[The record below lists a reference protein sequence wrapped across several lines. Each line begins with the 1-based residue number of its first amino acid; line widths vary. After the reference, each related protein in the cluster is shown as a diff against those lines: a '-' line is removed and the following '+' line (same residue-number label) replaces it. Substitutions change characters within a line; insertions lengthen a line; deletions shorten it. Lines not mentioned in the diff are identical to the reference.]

1 MAFLTLQQALSFG
14 LIAVIVA
21 LFIWNRFRFD
31 LVAMFGLLA
40 AVAIGVVPVDKAFD
54 GFSDQVV
61 VIVASA
67 LVISAGVGKSTVIG
81 RLVRKAEPFLTTTT
95 RQVAALTF
103 ATTVLSAFMKNIGA
117 LAILLPIA
125 IQMARRTD
133 TSVSKLLMPMAFGSL
148 IGGLITLIGT
158 SPNILVARVRAEL
171 TGTPFTM
178 FDFAPVGI
186 GIAVC
191 GFLFLVVGWR
201 LLPSNRTPPVSAEQ
215 AFETDPYLT
224 EVHVGEKSTLLDK
237 TVGDLELLGEGDV
250 EVVAIIREKH
260 RRYTPAW
267 HWQLFAGDTLVLR
280 AEALALRKLI
290 EEAKL
295 DLSASAAT
303 ARSKEAEIAKGD
315 KTETEEKAG
324 KPAGEKD
331 KRGTPPK
338 DVAVIE
344 AVVTGDS
351 SLIGASAR
359 SLRLREHEGLSLLA
373 ISRSGQPLS
382 KRLSQIRFQAGDVL
396 VLQGPSET
404 MAESLRKLAC
414 LPLLDRAI
422 GLGRRRQEFLPIILL
437 TLAMLVVAF
446 KLVPVT
452 AAFFGAAVLMVALGV
467 LTLKEAY
474 EAIDVPIIVLLACLI
489 PVSDSISSTGGAEL
503 IAGILAVAAGALPAV
518 GAVTLMMGS
527 AMLLTPFLNNA
538 ATVLIMGP
546 IGAGLAQKLGLNPD
560 PFLMAVALGAACD
573 FLTPIGHQCNTLVMG
588 PGGYR
593 FGDYSRLGLPLSGLV
608 LVVGTV
614 LIPIFWPL
622 QG

>member
-1 MAFLTLQQALSFG
+1 MTLPQALSFG
-14 LIAVIVA
+14 LIAGIVA

-31 LVAMFGLLA
+31 LVALFGLLVA
-40 AVAIGVVPVDKAFD
+40 IAIGVVPVEKAFD

-81 RLVRKAEPFLTTTT
+81 RLVRKAEPYLTTTT

-125 IQMARRTD
+125 IQMARRSK
-133 TSVSKLLMPMAFGSL
+133 TSVSMLLMPMAFGSL
-148 IGGLITLIGT
+148 IGGLVTLIGT

-171 TGTPFTM
+171 TGAPFEM

-191 GFLFLVVGWR
+191 GFLFLTVGWR
-201 LLPSNRTPPVSAEQ
+201 LLPRNRTPPASAEQ

-224 EVHVGEKSTLLDK
+224 EVRIGEKSTLLEK
-237 TVGDLELLGEGDV
+237 TVGDLEALGEGDV
-250 EVVAIIREKH
+250 EVVAIVREKH

-267 HWQLFAGDTLVLR
+267 HWQLFAGDILIVR

-290 EEAKL
+290 EEARL
-295 DLSASAAT
+295 DLRAADPDRD
-303 ARSKEAEIAKGD
+303 ARTPREN
-315 KTETEEKAG
+315 EEKDTR
-324 KPAGEKD
+324 GE
-331 KRGTPPK
+331 PPK
-338 DVAVIE
+338 DMAVVE
-344 AVVTGDS
+344 AVVTGES

-373 ISRSGQPLS
+373 ISRSGEPIN
-382 KRLSQIRFQAGDVL
+382 KRLSQIRFQTGDVL

-404 MAESLRKLAC
+404 LADSLRNLAC
-414 LPLLDRAI
+414 LPLLDRSI
-422 GLGRRRQEFLPIILL
+422 GLGRKRQEYLPLALL
-437 TLAMLVVAF
+437 ALAMIVVAF

-452 AAFFGAAVLMVALGV
+452 VAFFGAALLMVALGV

-474 EAIDVPIIVLLACLI
+474 EAVDVPIIMLLACLI
-489 PVSDSISSTGGAEL
+489 PVSDAISSTGGAEL
-503 IAGILAVAAGALPAV
+503 IAGGLAVAAGALPPV
-518 GAVTLMMGS
+518 GAITLVMGT

-546 IGAGLAQKLGLNPD
+546 IGASLAQKLNLNPD

-593 FGDYSRLGLPLSGLV
+593 FGDYARLGLPLSGLV
-608 LVVGTV
+608 LLVGTLLV
-614 LIPIFWPL
+614 PLVWPL
-622 QG
+622 QP

>member
-1 MAFLTLQQALSFG
+1 MTLQQALSFG
-14 LIAVIVA
+14 LIVVIVA

-31 LVAMFGLLA
+31 LVALFGLLA
-40 AVAIGVVPVDKAFD
+40 AVAIGLVPAEKAFD

-67 LVISAGVGKSTVIG
+67 LVISAGVGKSTLIG
-81 RLVRKAEPFLTTTT
+81 RIVRKCEPHLTTPT

-103 ATTVLSAFMKNIGA
+103 VTTTMSAFMKNIGA

-125 IQMARRTD
+125 MHMMRRTG
-133 TSVSKLLMPMAFGSL
+133 TPVSRLLMPMAFGSL
-148 IGGLITLIGT
+148 IGGVITLIGT
-158 SPNILVARVRAEL
+158 SPNILVSRVRQEL
-171 TGTPFTM
+171 TGEPFSM

-186 GIAVC
+186 GVAVA

-201 LLPSNRTPPVSAEQ
+201 LLPANRTPPASAEQ

-224 EVHVGEKSTLLDK
+224 EVRIGEKSTLVEK
-237 TVGDLELLGEGDV
+237 TVGDLEALGEGDV

-267 HWQLFAGDTLVLR
+267 HWQLYAGDILIVR

-290 EEAKL
+290 EEARL
-295 DLSASAAT
+295 DLRAIDDPDRD
-303 ARSKEAEIAKGD
+303 ARTPQES
-315 KTETEEKAG
+315 
-324 KPAGEKD
+324 GEKD
-331 KRGTPPK
+331 RRGEPPK

-351 SLIGASAR
+351 SLVGASAR

-396 VLQGPSET
+396 VLQGPDET
-404 MAESLRKLAC
+404 LADSLRKLSC
-414 LPLLDRAI
+414 LPLRDRAI
-422 GLGRRRQEFLPIILL
+422 GLGRRRQEFLPIALL
-437 TLAMLVVAF
+437 AIAMIVVAF

-452 AAFFGAAVLMVALGV
+452 AAFFGAAVLMVVLGV

-474 EAIDVPIIVLLACLI
+474 EAVDVPIIVLMACLI
-489 PVSDSISSTGGAEL
+489 PISDSISQTGGAEL
-503 IAGILAVAAGALPAV
+503 IAGGLARVADLLPPTGAVALVMGA
-518 GAVTLMMGS
+518 

-546 IGAGLAQKLGLNPD
+546 IGASMAQKLGLNPD

-593 FGDYSRLGLPLSGLV
+593 FGDYSRLGLPLSALV
-608 LVVGTV
+608 MLVGSL
-614 LIPIFWPL
+614 LIPLVWPL
-622 QG
+622 GG

>member
-1 MAFLTLQQALSFG
+1 LTLPQALSFG
-14 LIAVIVA
+14 LIAGIVA

-31 LVAMFGLLA
+31 LVALLGLLV
-40 AVAIGVVPVDKAFD
+40 AVAIGVVPVEKAFD

-81 RLVRKAEPFLTTTT
+81 RLVRKAEPHLTTTT

-125 IQMARRTD
+125 IQMARRSK
-133 TSVSKLLMPMAFGSL
+133 TSVSMLLMPMAFGSL
-148 IGGLITLIGT
+148 IGGLVTLIGT

-171 TGTPFTM
+171 TGAPFEM

-191 GFLFLVVGWR
+191 GFLFLTVGWR
-201 LLPSNRTPPVSAEQ
+201 LLPRNRTPPASAEQ

-224 EVHVGEKSTLLDK
+224 EVRIGEKSTLLEK
-237 TVGDLELLGEGDV
+237 TVGDLEALGEGDV

-267 HWQLFAGDTLVLR
+267 HWQLFAGDILIVR

-295 DLSASAAT
+295 DLRAADPDRD
-303 ARSKEAEIAKGD
+303 ARTPPDNA
-315 KTETEEKAG
+315 
-324 KPAGEKD
+324 EKD
-331 KRGTPPK
+331 TRGQPAK
-338 DVAVIE
+338 DMTVIE
-344 AVVTGDS
+344 AVVTGES
-351 SLIGASAR
+351 PLIGASAR

-373 ISRSGQPLS
+373 ISRSGQPIS

-404 MAESLRKLAC
+404 LADSLRNLAC

-422 GLGRRRQEFLPIILL
+422 GLGRKRQEYLPLALL
-437 TLAMLVVAF
+437 ALAMIVVAL

-452 AAFFGAAVLMVALGV
+452 VAFFGAAVLMVALGV

-474 EAIDVPIIVLLACLI
+474 EAVDVPIIVLLACLI
-489 PVSDSISSTGGAEL
+489 PVSDAISSTGGAEL
-503 IAGILAVAAGALPAV
+503 IAGGLAVAAGALPPV
-518 GAVTLMMGS
+518 GAITLVMGT

-546 IGAGLAQKLGLNPD
+546 IGASLAQKLGLNPD

-608 LVVGTV
+608 LLVGTLLV
-614 LIPIFWPL
+614 PLVWPL
-622 QG
+622 QP

>member
-1 MAFLTLQQALSFG
+1 MLQQALSFG

-31 LVAMFGLLA
+31 LVALFGLLA
-40 AVAIGVVPVDKAFD
+40 AVVIGVVPVDKAFA

-81 RLVRKAEPFLTTTT
+81 RLVRKTEPFLTTTT
-95 RQVAALTF
+95 RQVAALSF
-103 ATTVLSAFMKNIGA
+103 VTTVLSAFMKNIGA

-125 IQMARRTD
+125 IRMARRTG
-133 TSVSKLLMPMAFGSL
+133 TPVSRLLMPMAFGSL

-158 SPNILVARVRAEL
+158 SPNILVSRVRAEL
-171 TGTPFTM
+171 TGTPFSM

-224 EVHVGEKSTLLDK
+224 EVRVGEKSTLLEK
-237 TVGDLELLGEGDV
+237 TVGDLEAAGEGDV
-250 EVVAIIREKH
+250 EVVAIIRENR

-267 HWQLFAGDTLVLR
+267 HWQLFAGDILVLR

-295 DLSASAAT
+295 DLHAS
-303 ARSKEAEIAKGD
+303 D
-315 KTETEEKAG
+315 PAG
-324 KPAGEKD
+324 KEKEIKGANVEAAEGEKD
-331 KRGTPPK
+331 RRGTPPK
-338 DVAVIE
+338 DVAVVE

-351 SLIGASAR
+351 ALIGASAR

-373 ISRSGQPLS
+373 ISRSGQPLA

-404 MAESLRKLAC
+404 MTESLRNLAC
-414 LPLLDRAI
+414 LPLVDRAI

-437 TLAMLVVAF
+437 ALAMVVVAL

-474 EAIDVPIIVLLACLI
+474 EAVDVPIIVLLACLI
-489 PVSDSISSTGGAEL
+489 PISDAISTTGGAEL
-503 IAGILAVAAGALPAV
+503 IAGGLATAAGALPPL
-518 GAVTLMMGS
+518 GAITLVMGT

-546 IGAGLAQKLGLNPD
+546 IGASLAQKLGLNPD

-593 FGDYSRLGLPLSGLV
+593 FGDYARLGLPLSGLV
-608 LVVGTV
+608 LVVGTL
-614 LIPIFWPL
+614 LIPVFWPL
-622 QG
+622 H